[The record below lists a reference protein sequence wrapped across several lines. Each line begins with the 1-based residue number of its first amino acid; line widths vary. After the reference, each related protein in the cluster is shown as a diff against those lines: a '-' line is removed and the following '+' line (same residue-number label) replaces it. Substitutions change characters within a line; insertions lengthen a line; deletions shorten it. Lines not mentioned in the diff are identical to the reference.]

1 MENRTKTVV
10 ILLALVA
17 PCAAAR
23 ADEPSLFAPPAF
35 NPAAPP
41 VPAREPLKVQS
52 ESAGDWGALTG
63 KAVVRD
69 VDSSAAWEDP
79 LAKREWQT
87 DQAWRCPL
95 AGPLFAFGQLGANS
109 TEEAKRDMKVAG
121 KYGLGCKWAPVE
133 GAEFVLR
140 GGPSLTYTDPLR
152 PERTQEKSEWL
163 VEVQAR
169 WPLFGPVGLEYQ
181 GTAAPA
187 LTPLDHDWLTQD
199 VRLAVPVGAAG
210 KFRVGARSRWDD
222 TGNAKPSP
230 DAMQLYLGLELKH

>member
-1 MENRTKTVV
+1 MEKRISSVG
-10 ILLALVA
+10 ILLALFA
-17 PCAAAR
+17 PFAAAR

-35 NPAAPP
+35 NFGPAAPT
-41 VPAREPLKVQS
+41 REPLKVQS
-52 ESAGDWGALTG
+52 DSAGDWGSLTG
-63 KAVVRD
+63 KATVRD
-69 VDSSAAWEDP
+69 VDASAAWEDP
-79 LAKREWQT
+79 LARREWQS

-109 TEEAKRDMKVAG
+109 TETAQKDMKVAG

-133 GAEFVLR
+133 GAELTLR

-181 GTAAPA
+181 GTASPA
-187 LTPLDHDWLTQD
+187 LTPLDHDWLSHD

-210 KFRVGARSRWDD
+210 KFKVGAKTRWDD
-222 TGNAKPSP
+222 AVNAKPAP
-230 DAMQLYLGLELKH
+230 DATQLYLGLELKH

>member
-1 MENRTKTVV
+1 MKKRMPTVV
-10 ILLALVA
+10 ILLALS
-17 PCAAAR
+17 AAAAP

-35 NPAAPP
+35 NPAPP
-41 VPAREPLKVQS
+41 AVPAREPLKVQN
-52 ESAGDWGALTG
+52 ESAGDFGLWTA

-69 VDSSAAWEDP
+69 PDGAAAWDDP

-109 TEEAKRDMKVAG
+109 TETAQKDMKVAG
-121 KYGLGCKWAPVE
+121 KYGLGCKWAPAE

-181 GTAAPA
+181 GAAAPA
-187 LTPLDHDWLTQD
+187 LTPLDHDWLSHD
-199 VRLAVPVGAAG
+199 LRLAVPVGAAG
-210 KFRVGARSRWDD
+210 KFRVGARGRWDD
-222 TGNAKPSP
+222 SGNAKPPP